1 MLEAPLESTRDDA
14 GRRSAGGAEDGEKL
28 STQGLLALIAAL
40 ILPGAGHAMLGKWG
54 RAVAIAAIL
63 LGTFGLGIMLE
74 GRVYVVARS
83 LLSLFYSFGDAGL
96 GLVYALCLFTGFGL
110 DVHAEAPTFEYGS
123 NLILVAGLLNYLV
136 ALDAYDIGAGR
147 KS

>member
-1 MLEAPLESTRDDA
+1 LDTTRYEDSR
-14 GRRSAGGAEDGEKL
+14 GSADDGEKL
-28 STQGLLALIAAL
+28 STNGMLALVAAL
-40 ILPGAGHAMLGKWG
+40 LFPGAGHAMLGKWP
-54 RAVAIAAIL
+54 RAIAIAATLI
-63 LGTFGLGIMLE
+63 GTFGLGVLLE
-74 GRVYVVARS
+74 GRVYVVANS

-96 GLVYALCLFTGFGL
+96 GLVYVVCLLTRFGL
-110 DVHAEAPTFEYGS
+110 EVHAGAPTFEYGS

>member
-1 MLEAPLESTRDDA
+1 V
-14 GRRSAGGAEDGEKL
+14 GGDGERL
-28 STQGLLALIAAL
+28 NTHGVLALVAAL
-40 ILPGAGHAMLGKWG
+40 LFPGAGHAMLGRWA
-54 RAVAIAAIL
+54 RAIPIAALL
-63 LGTFGLGIMLE
+63 LGTFGIGVALE
-74 GRVYVVARS
+74 GRVYVVSKS

-96 GLVYALCLFTGFGL
+96 GLVYVGCLVSGL
-110 DVHAEAPTFEYGS
+110 GMEVRAGAPTFEYGS